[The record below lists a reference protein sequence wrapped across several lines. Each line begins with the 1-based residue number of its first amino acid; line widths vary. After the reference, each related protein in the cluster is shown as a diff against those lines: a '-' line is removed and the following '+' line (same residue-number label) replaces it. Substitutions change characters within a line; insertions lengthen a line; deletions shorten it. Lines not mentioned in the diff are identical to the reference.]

1 MLDSKICG
9 GVVLDGSGESG
20 KHADVGVS
28 NGKIVMIGDLA
39 DVPSVLTIDAGG
51 RVVTPGFID
60 LHRHADAAIFDPAY
74 GDADLYQGITTVGNG
89 NCGLSVAPTALDGE
103 APYREA
109 IAAYAQ
115 PITGSTRGIPT
126 DSVAAYLD
134 ALDRRKPPVNAL
146 LLAGSGTIRAA
157 VKGYASQTPNE
168 EELQRIHRLL
178 EQSLRDGAKGVS
190 LGLGYATD
198 CFYTTDELIRALA
211 PIRNTDTVLSVHL
224 REEAMRLLPSIDE
237 MLTVAKA
244 LRVPLQISHLKATG
258 KVHRGWLAL
267 KAVEKIAAAREDGI
281 DVLCD
286 VYCYPA
292 GSTQLMHVLPPSY
305 LAGGTAA
312 LTERLKTPSVRR
324 ALRDAIQ
331 NGRDFDN
338 YTYLLGWENIYIAAV
353 KNPADAPLVGR
364 SIAEAAPQDPTDF
377 ALDLLCRNDCEVT
390 MIDFLTCEEDIETIL
405 KSPYAYA
412 ISDATFPS
420 GGRLHPRVYGAFATV
435 LETYVRRRRALT
447 LPEAI
452 RKLSRMPAD
461 RYGLT
466 QKGRIEINADADICV
481 FDPAAVRVNA
491 TYQTPDRPA
500 SGMDWVLVDGT
511 IAIANGKRTEKNGGK
526 ALRRS

>member
-1 MLDSKICG
+1 MLDCKICG
-9 GVVLDGSGESG
+9 GAVLDGSGQKE
-20 KHADVGVS
+20 KHADVGVQ
-28 NGKIVMIGDLA
+28 NGIITAIGDLSDA
-39 DVPSVLTIDAGG
+39 PSDLTIDAGG

-89 NCGLSVAPTALDGE
+89 NCGLSIAPTALDGE
-103 APYREA
+103 APYRDA
-109 IAAYAQ
+109 IAAYGQ

-157 VKGYASQTPNE
+157 ALGYGQMTPNE
-168 EELQRIHRLL
+168 DGFRRIRRLL
-178 EQSLRDGAKGVS
+178 ENALADGAMGVS

-198 CFYTTDELIRALA
+198 CFYTTDELIRALE

-237 MLTVAKA
+237 MLTVANA

-258 KVHRGWLAL
+258 KVHRGWIAPMAL
-267 KAVEKIAAAREDGI
+267 EKIARAREDGT

-292 GSTQLMHVLPPSY
+292 GSTQLLHVLPPSY
-305 LAGGTAA
+305 LAGGAAA
-312 LTERLKTPSVRR
+312 LTERLKNPSVRR
-324 ALRDAIQ
+324 TLHDAIE

-338 YTYLLGWENIYIAAV
+338 YAYLLGWENIYIAAV
-353 KNPADAPLVGR
+353 KNPMDAAFVGQ
-364 SIAEAAPQDPTDF
+364 SIAEAAPHDPTDF

-412 ISDATFPS
+412 ISDATFPA

-435 LETYVRRRRALT
+435 LETYVNRRHALT
-447 LPEAI
+447 LPEAV

-466 QKGRIEINADADICV
+466 QKGRIEIGADADLCV
-481 FDPAAVRVNA
+481 FDLAAVRVNA
-491 TYQTPDRPA
+491 TYEQPSRPA
-500 SGMDWVLVDGT
+500 SGMDWVLVNGT
-511 IAIANGKRTEKNGGK
+511 VAIANGKRTGENGGK
-526 ALRRS
+526 TLRRG